1 MLTTIVQDMWD
12 IVMRVF
18 GSADTVSL
26 IIMLLVVVLFGL
38 MLRSFGDVITLTVSA
53 LIVYGLARLAY
64 SVYQGA
70 DPSSLAGT
78 AWGNLKVM
86 SVGDL
91 VVYLRDDAPYHV
103 GLLEAEN
110 QVVSSTLNAGI
121 VRTTIDAFAGDVR
134 YLRLIE
140 PEQGLTRWR
149 FASTPTA
156 GVRPQDERAPRA
168 PQHAQPSPQP
178 HVKPTAG
185 VVLPTPRRT
194 PVARSPNP

>member
-1 MLTTIVQDMWD
+1 MLTQILNDMYD

-53 LIVYGLARLAY
+53 LIVYGLARLAW

-70 DPSSLAGT
+70 DPGSLPGT

-91 VVYLRDDAPYHV
+91 VVYFLAFAIV
-103 GLLEAEN
+103 M
-110 QVVSSTLNAGI
+110 GI
-121 VRTTIDAFAGDVR
+121 VSVLRGFAGS
-134 YLRLIE
+134 
-140 PEQGLTRWR
+140 G
-149 FASTPTA
+149 
-156 GVRPQDERAPRA
+156 GGGGGGGG
-168 PQHAQPSPQP
+168 H
-178 HVKPTAG
+178 H
-185 VVLPTPRRT
+185 
-194 PVARSPNP
+194 